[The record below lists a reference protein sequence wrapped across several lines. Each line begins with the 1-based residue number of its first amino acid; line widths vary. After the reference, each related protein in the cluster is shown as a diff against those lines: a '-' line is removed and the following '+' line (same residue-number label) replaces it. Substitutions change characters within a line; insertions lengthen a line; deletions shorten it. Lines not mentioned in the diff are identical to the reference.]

1 MMGTDPA
8 GEPAVPAVPTNLEAL
23 AGVIGEL
30 TDAARTVDRRLRRR
44 TWVVALA
51 LLAVFVIGQVR
62 SEIQQRQIRGT
73 QRVQAETQR
82 VQAEQQRQIQ
92 ANAHRIEV
100 LVYGTC
106 QTRNEAATRQA
117 TLIDSAIAAERRKPK
132 PDAKRIRDLTQF
144 RPAIESCGPK
154 PK

>member
-8 GEPAVPAVPTNLEAL
+8 GEPAVPTNLAAL

-30 TDAARTVDRRLRRR
+30 TEAARTVDRRLRRR
-44 TWVVALA
+44 TWVVTLA

-62 SEIQQRQIRGT
+62 SEIQQRQIRSNSHQIAVT
-73 QRVQAETQR
+73 QYDGCITRKEADL
-82 VQAEQQRQIQ
+82 RQ
-92 ANAHRIEV
+92 V
-100 LVYGTC
+100 
-106 QTRNEAATRQA
+106 

-132 PDAKRIRDLTQF
+132 PDAKRIHDLTQF
-144 RPAIESCGPK
+144 RPAVESCGPK